1 MKLDYKAIGSR
12 IKESRNKRSLTLQDM
27 AERIGSSAP
36 TISAIEHGKPVGL
49 KILVK
54 VCNELRVSLDWV
66 VYGLDVGYRYDPLIS
81 SYRNSS
87 AHSEH
92 SEHSAHSA
100 HSTSK
105 HSKICTGGTGDG
117 SDGGVGSNG
126 SDIHAV
132 NKFELETVEKDDRV
146 ETPEQVETVE
156 TPELETVETVGVE
169 AGFEDSRI
177 FGISKSEYL
186 KMQAEF
192 YDRMYLDLRQ
202 GKL

>member
-92 SEHSAHSA
+92 SAHSA
-100 HSTSK
+100 SK
-105 HSKICTGGTGDG
+105 HSKIGTGDG

-132 NKFELETVEKDDRV
+132 NKFELETVEMADKA
-146 ETPEQVETVE
+146 ETVDKAE
-156 TPELETVETVGVE
+156 LDTPELETVETAGVE
-169 AGFEDSRI
+169 AGFEESC
-177 FGISKSEYL
+177 FVGISKSEYL

>member
-92 SEHSAHSA
+92 SAHSA
-100 HSTSK
+100 SK
-105 HSKICTGGTGDG
+105 HSKICTGDG
-117 SDGGVGSNG
+117 NDGGVGSNG
-126 SDIHAV
+126 SNGSDIHTV
-132 NKFELETVEKDDRV
+132 NKFELDTVEKDDRV
-146 ETPEQVETVE
+146 ETAG
-156 TPELETVETVGVE
+156 LETVETVKT

>member
-54 VCNELRVSLDWV
+54 VCDELRVSLDWV

-87 AHSEH
+87 V
-92 SEHSAHSA
+92 HSAPSVHPS
-100 HSTSK
+100 SK
-105 HSKICTGGTGDG
+105 HSEIGTGGTAVG
-117 SDGGVGSNG
+117 SDSD
-126 SDIHAV
+126 SDIHTV
-132 NKFELETVEKDDRV
+132 NKFELEAAETVETAETPDQV
-146 ETPEQVETVE
+146 ETAELDTAGLETVE
-156 TPELETVETVGVE
+156 TPELETVETAGVE
-169 AGFEDSRI
+169 AGLEDSRI
-177 FGISKSEYL
+177 VGISKSEYL

-202 GKL
+202 GNL